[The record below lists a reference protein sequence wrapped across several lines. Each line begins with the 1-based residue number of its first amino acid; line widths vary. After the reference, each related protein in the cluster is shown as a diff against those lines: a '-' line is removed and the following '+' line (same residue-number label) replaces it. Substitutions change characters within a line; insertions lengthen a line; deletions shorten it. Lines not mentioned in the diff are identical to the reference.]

1 MYICVQQV
9 EDRTKGKAQPGKKRG
24 YYFNY
29 VMSQKAN
36 FSKNKLDGQGEATK
50 AKKSQ
55 GGKAGT
61 P

>member
-1 MYICVQQV
+1 MFKLKTEQK
-9 EDRTKGKAQPGKKRG
+9 EKLARKKPG

-36 FSKNKLDGQGEATK
+36 FSRKKLYGQGEATK

-55 GGKAGT
+55 EGKAET
-61 P
+61 T